1 MNKTELRGGLAP
13 SLSGRRIEGYA
24 IVFNAESELM
34 KAGNRY
40 FKEVILPSSISMQML
55 NKCDIRALINHDK
68 SKLLARWN
76 KGKGSLSLSIDS
88 KGLAYSFEAPKTADG
103 DFAVEMVKRGD
114 VDGCSFAFNIT
125 KNGDTW
131 EERKDGT
138 YLRTIK
144 QIARITDV
152 TLTADPAYL
161 ATSVGVRSKGS
172 HKIDNL
178 KSELE
183 SSRMRTDWRAE
194 RAEAIRMAEL
204 NILNNNQRIREDK
217 EQSSKAFQDEMD
229 AKREAIKRYRGRP
242 KWYI

>member
-1 MNKTELRGGLAP
+1 MSKIELRGGLAP

-34 KAGNRY
+34 RDGNRY
-40 FKEVILPSSISMQML
+40 FKEVILPSAISVQML
-55 NKCDIRALINHDK
+55 NKCDVRALINHDK

-88 KGLAYSFEAPKTADG
+88 KGLRYSFEAPKTADG

-125 KNGDTW
+125 KNGDSW
-131 EERKDGT
+131 EARKDGT

-152 TLTADPAYL
+152 TLTADPAYKQ
-161 ATSVGVRSKGS
+161 TEVGVRTKGS
-172 HKIDNL
+172 LNIDNRR
-178 KSELE
+178 KELE
-183 SSRMRTDWRAE
+183 SSRIDAEWRKE

-204 NILNNNQRIREDK
+204 NQLARNKQIREER
-217 EQSSKAFQDEMD
+217 EQSSKEFQDEMEK
-229 AKREAIKRYRGRP
+229 KREDLKRFKGKQR
-242 KWYI
+242 WYM

>member
-1 MNKTELRGGLAP
+1 MYKIELRGGLAP
-13 SLSGRRIEGYA
+13 TLSGRRIEGYA

-34 KAGNRY
+34 TDGNRY

-55 NKCDIRALINHDK
+55 KQCDIRALINHDK

-76 KGKGSLSLSIDS
+76 KGKGSLSLTIDS

-114 VDGCSFAFNIT
+114 VDGCSFAFTIE
-125 KNGDTW
+125 KNGDSW
-131 EERKDGT
+131 VERKDGT

-152 TLTADPAYL
+152 TLTPDPAYL

-172 HKIDNL
+172 LNIDNRR
-178 KSELE
+178 KELE
-183 SSRMRTDWRAE
+183 SSRIEADWRAE

-217 EQSSKAFQDEMD
+217 EQSSKAFQEEMNK
-229 AKREAIKRYRGRP
+229 KREDLKRFKGKQ

>member
-1 MNKTELRGGLAP
+1 MSKIELRGGLTP
-13 SLSGRRIEGYA
+13 TLSGRRIEGYA

-34 KAGNRY
+34 IDGNRY

-55 NKCDIRALINHDK
+55 KQCDVRALINHDK

-125 KNGDTW
+125 KNGDSW
-131 EERKDGT
+131 VERKDGT
-138 YLRTIK
+138 YLRTITK
-144 QIARITDV
+144 IARITDV
-152 TLTADPAYL
+152 TLTADPAYKQ
-161 ATSVGVRSKGS
+161 TEVGVRMKGS
-172 HKIDNL
+172 HKLDKL
-178 KSELE
+178 RSELE
-183 SSRMRTDWRAE
+183 TSRIDAEWRKE
-194 RAEAIRMAEL
+194 RAEAIRTAQL
-204 NILNNNQRIREDK
+204 NILTNNQRIREERD
-217 EQSSKAFQDEMD
+217 QSSKEFQEEMD
-229 AKREAIKRYRGRP
+229 KKREDLKRFKGKQ

>member
-1 MNKTELRGGLAP
+1 MSRIEFRGGLAP
-13 SLSGRRIEGYA
+13 KLSGRRIEGYA
-24 IVFNAESELM
+24 IVFNVESELM
-34 KAGNRY
+34 REGNRY

-55 NKCDIRALINHDK
+55 NKCDVRALINHDK

-88 KGLAYSFEAPKTADG
+88 KGLRYSFEAPKTADG

-131 EERKDGT
+131 VERKDGT

-152 TLTADPAYL
+152 TLTADPAYKQ
-161 ATSVGVRSKGS
+161 TVVGVRSKGS
-172 HKIDNL
+172 LNIDNRR
-178 KSELE
+178 KELE
-183 SSRMRTDWRAE
+183 TSRIDADWRKE
-194 RAEAIRMAEL
+194 REEAIRTAEL
-204 NILNNNQRIREDK
+204 NILNNNLRIREER
-217 EQSSKAFQDEMD
+217 EQSSKAFQEEMNK
-229 AKREAIKRYRGRP
+229 KREELKRFRGRQR
-242 KWYI
+242 WYM